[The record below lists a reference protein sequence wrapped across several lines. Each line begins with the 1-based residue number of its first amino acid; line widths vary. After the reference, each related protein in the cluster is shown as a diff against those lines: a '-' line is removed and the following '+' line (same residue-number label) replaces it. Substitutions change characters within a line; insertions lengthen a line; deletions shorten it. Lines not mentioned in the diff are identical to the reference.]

1 MSQKRFLACQWS
13 TLLSQK
19 IPWLHLLLGWLTDYI
34 LNSTKALDP
43 WCHTFQRQF
52 GTGGSHNFGSGGSF
66 LEVTGY
72 SRGHR
77 GAGCFKCHI
86 TSPPE
91 LYTSVFYL
99 EYYWRGESPLK
110 RYIIMEERSQNW
122 RVPTLLEF
130 LSSFVP
136 LSDDAGSN
144 KKRLAAFLR
153 WLGHSI
159 PSTPHLAQR
168 AISYKIYMVS
178 YNIYTQR
185 TKTFMT

>member
-1 MSQKRFLACQWS
+1 M
-13 TLLSQK
+13 LSQK

-77 GAGCFKCHI
+77 GTGCFKCHI
-86 TSPPE
+86 TSPPK
-91 LYTSVFYL
+91 LYTLVFL
-99 EYYWRGESPLK
+99 PGILLK
-110 RYIIMEERSQNW
+110 RRKPFEEIYHKMEEGSQNW

-168 AISYKIYMVS
+168 AISS
-178 YNIYTQR
+178 NS
-185 TKTFMT
+185 

>member
-1 MSQKRFLACQWS
+1 M
-13 TLLSQK
+13 LSQK
-19 IPWLHLLLGWLTDYI
+19 ISGLHLLLGWLTDSI

-86 TSPPE
+86 TSPPK

-110 RYIIMEERSQNW
+110 KYIIMEERSQNW

-185 TKTFMT
+185 TKSYMT